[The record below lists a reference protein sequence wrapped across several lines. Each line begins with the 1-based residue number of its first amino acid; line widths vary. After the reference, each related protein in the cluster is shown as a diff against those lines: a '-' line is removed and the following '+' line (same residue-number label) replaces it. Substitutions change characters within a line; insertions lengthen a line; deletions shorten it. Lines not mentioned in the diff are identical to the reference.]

1 VCQFQPTVV
10 TGSPGRGI
18 AAASGS
24 DAGRAMTASGLGN
37 HKSSGVVARLDR
49 AIQYSVCYRAFKA
62 KLDTFILKVLTQT
75 GLVRSGEA
83 GFTLIEALVA
93 ITLMGAILT
102 SLAIITAQWL
112 PNWNRGGARL
122 QRGELLALAL
132 DRAAADLGA
141 AEFITPDRLTNRPL
155 FDGGE
160 LAVTFVRSAIGP
172 NTKPGLEIV
181 RLAETSDRQGLV
193 TVRSRAPY
201 TPFATGAAISS
212 QIDFTD
218 PVVLMRAPY
227 RLSFAYAGRD
237 DVWMDTW
244 RNAAELPATVR
255 LTVRDT
261 TTGRTLALTTATAIH
276 VTLPASCA
284 ALAKGANCANVAAA
298 NDLANAAQRNSVPSP
313 SPGPSPSP

>member
-1 VCQFQPTVV
+1 MKPPNVQ
-10 TGSPGRGI
+10 
-18 AAASGS
+18 
-24 DAGRAMTASGLGN
+24 
-37 HKSSGVVARLDR
+37 
-49 AIQYSVCYRAFKA
+49 
-62 KLDTFILKVLTQT
+62 
-75 GLVRSGEA
+75 VRSGEA
-83 GFTLIEALVA
+83 GFSLIEALVA
-93 ITLMGAILT
+93 TALMGAILA

-132 DRAAADLGA
+132 DRATADLAA

-155 FDGGE
+155 FDGAE

-181 RLAETSDRQGLV
+181 RLAETADRQGPV
-193 TVRSRAPY
+193 TVRSRASY
-201 TPFATGAAISS
+201 APFAMGVSM
-212 QIDFTD
+212 QVDFTD
-218 PVVLMRAPY
+218 PIVLLRAPH

-244 RNAAELPATVR
+244 RNAGELPATVR

-261 TTGRTLALTTATAIH
+261 TTGRTLAVTTATAIH
-276 VTLPASCA
+276 VELPASCA
-284 ALAKGANCANVAAA
+284 ALAKGGNCANVAAA

-313 SPGPSPSP
+313 PPSPSPSP